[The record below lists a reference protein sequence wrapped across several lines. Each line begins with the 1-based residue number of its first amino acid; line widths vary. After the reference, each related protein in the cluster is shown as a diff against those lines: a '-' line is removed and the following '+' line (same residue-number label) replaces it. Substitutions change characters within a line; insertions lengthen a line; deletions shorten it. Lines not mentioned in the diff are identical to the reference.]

1 MTSIAPAHRNSLRAL
16 ISGMR
21 VHQWVKNGLL
31 VVAPVAAATFFH
43 RQVFVH
49 TLLAIASFSLVASA
63 LYLLNDLKDV
73 ESDRQH
79 PTKKFR
85 AIAYGD
91 LSPRVAVFAAVVLAG
106 CGFAIPAA
114 IPSPGALYLV
124 LGIYVAETLAYVYFL
139 KSVAII
145 ELALVAS
152 GFFLRAY
159 GGAVASHLFVSTWF
173 LVVISFGALFLVV
186 GKRSSELKKVGA
198 GSTRKVLKEYTAE
211 FLDSALTMS
220 ATIVVTGYCLWAFD
234 TSHTGLSNKLH
245 HQVPIRL
252 SVVMVVLAMLFIMKS
267 AEAGDGAAPEDLI
280 LHNRT
285 VQILVILWGALLA
298 IGIYA

>member
-1 MTSIAPAHRNSLRAL
+1 M
-16 ISGMR
+16 G
-21 VHQWVKNGLL
+21 KNGLL
-31 VVAPVAAATFFH
+31 VVAPVAAGTIFH
-43 RQVFVH
+43 RPVFIH
-49 TLLAIASFSLVASA
+49 TLVAIASFSLTASA

-79 PTKKFR
+79 PTKRFR

-91 LSPRVAVFAAVVLAG
+91 LSPRMAMFAASVLAL
-106 CGFAIPAA
+106 CGFALPLL

-124 LGIYVAETLAYVYFL
+124 LAIYVAETLAYVYFL

-173 LVVISFGALFLVV
+173 LVVISFGALFLVI

-198 GSTRKVLKEYTAE
+198 GTTRKVLQEYTAE

-220 ATIVVTGYCLWAFD
+220 ATVVVTGYCLWAFD
-234 TSHTGLSNKLH
+234 TSHTGLSSKLH

-267 AEAGDGAAPEDLI
+267 AEAGDGSAPEDLI

-285 VQILVILWGALLA
+285 VQVLIILWAALLA

>member
-1 MTSIAPAHRNSLRAL
+1 
-16 ISGMR
+16 MR
-21 VHQWVKNGLL
+21 VQQWVKNGLL
-31 VVAPVAAATFFH
+31 VVAPVAAGTIFH
-43 RQVFVH
+43 RQIFLH
-49 TLLAIASFSLVASA
+49 TVLAMAAFCLVASS

-79 PTKKFR
+79 PTKKYR

-91 LSPRVAVFAAVVLAG
+91 LSPRMAAFASVVLGA
-106 CGFAIPAA
+106 CGLALPALL
-114 IPSPGALYLV
+114 PSSGALYLV
-124 LGIYVAETLAYVYFL
+124 LGIYVIETLAYVYFL

-159 GGAVASHLFVSTWF
+159 GGAVASHIYVSTWF
-173 LVVISFGALFLVV
+173 LVVISFGALFLVI
-186 GKRSSELKKVGA
+186 GKRSSELKKIGA
-198 GSTRKVLKEYTAE
+198 GSTRKVLREYTAE

-220 ATIVVTGYCLWAFD
+220 ATVVVTGYCLWAFD

-285 VQILVILWGALLA
+285 VQILIVIWGALLA